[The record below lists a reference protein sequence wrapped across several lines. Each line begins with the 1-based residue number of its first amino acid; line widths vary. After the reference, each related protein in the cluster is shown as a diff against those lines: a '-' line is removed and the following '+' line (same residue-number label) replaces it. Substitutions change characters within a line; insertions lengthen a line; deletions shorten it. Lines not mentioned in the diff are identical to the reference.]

1 MQPNTTGCFMCQ
13 KKICKVFFYLFVALW
28 SQTAFPAPSAGGPV
42 LKAAPVPDAIFVPD
56 LPDNASDRR
65 EQLDLNADLR
75 KKGAVSGE
83 AIPELN
89 DDDLKNNPE
98 MANHILNTAMIR
110 EDWVTLE
117 HIMGFYRDIPGYDPV
132 MYEFVGGALLRAR
145 GKHGRAIKIY
155 RDIVRKQ
162 PDLSYVRLDLA
173 GMLFENR
180 AYRDA
185 AKEFERVRREDIE
198 PEAAE
203 QAENYLQA
211 ISEAN
216 PWQVKA
222 YTGWQYSN
230 NVNNATS
237 NDYFL
242 WPFLV
247 IDDET
252 YYYKLPRE
260 AESMPHGGH
269 GYSYGV
275 QVQKDTNVKGN
286 HNLSFDLEAG
296 GVHYPH
302 WQVDNEFNLSLDAGY
317 KYQTLNNT
325 FTLTPLVNAS
335 WLGNRLYSKSTGIS
349 IDGGRWITPAMQLSG
364 SYFGMRKKYR
374 DERYRGYDSTLN
386 GISAS
391 ALYAFDGNWFVFGGL
406 GWQHEKTSD
415 IEEISTR
422 RTASLGT
429 LYRFDNGTNIRLGG
443 RYVLRRFKN
452 PASLYGGDLRR
463 DREIYAD
470 ASIWREKWLPGGITP
485 KLELS
490 YLKVKSNIY
499 AFPRNKKQVSLTFEK
514 EF

>member
-83 AIPELN
+83 AVPELN

-296 GVHYPH
+296 GVHRFH
-302 WQVDNEFNLSLDAGY
+302 FHTCFVDSVYFYKNMNFQFLYLKTDMCIFNGQWVAVRNHIASAFSSE
-317 KYQTLNNT
+317 KSRC
-325 FTLTPLVNAS
+325 FAHFKHIAFRHLVIFYSSNRRFRTYCHHCS
-335 WLGNRLYSKSTGIS
+335 RNRLT
-349 IDGGRWITPAMQLSG
+349 Q
-364 SYFGMRKKYR
+364 
-374 DERYRGYDSTLN
+374 
-386 GISAS
+386 
-391 ALYAFDGNWFVFGGL
+391 
-406 GWQHEKTSD
+406 
-415 IEEISTR
+415 
-422 RTASLGT
+422 
-429 LYRFDNGTNIRLGG
+429 
-443 RYVLRRFKN
+443 
-452 PASLYGGDLRR
+452 
-463 DREIYAD
+463 
-470 ASIWREKWLPGGITP
+470 GITFM
-485 KLELS
+485 
-490 YLKVKSNIY
+490 SNVYHFI
-499 AFPRNKKQVSLTFEK
+499 NC
-514 EF
+514 